1 MPAADSAATEGRL
14 ETVSGAILLGGAS
27 SRMGRDKAALEVAGV
42 AAVTRLA
49 RLLARIFGDVLLVG
63 GRPPEDA
70 PGRRISDPA
79 GPASPLLVVVASLDA
94 ARAERVLVAA
104 TDLVLLTPDLL
115 LGLVAWPEADAV
127 VPRPSDGPQPLCAL
141 YRRAPVLPIARA
153 RLASDDLSLR
163 GLLGAIP
170 EVSFLEAGD
179 LRQLDPDGTALLNV
193 NTPEDLERAEAAL
206 RAGAR

>member
-1 MPAADSAATEGRL
+1 MPAADAAATEGRL

-79 GPASPLLVVVASLDA
+79 GPASPLLGGVA
-94 ARAERVLVAA
+94 ARAAARAPRVRVAA
-104 TDLVLLTPDLL
+104 TDHLLLTPHQR
-115 LGLVAWPEADAV
+115 LGLCSGCCGGVGGT
-127 VPRPSDGPQPLCAL
+127 RPSDGPQPLCAL

-179 LRQLDPDGTALLNV
+179 LRELDPDGTALLNV